1 MRIHVALNA
10 CVQFPLAEFYSL
22 VCDKLIEN
30 YIICLLRYLLPAGLE
45 RLLEGATGTNV
56 DLKQATKLALD
67 VSFFF
72 VLILS
77 TFTSGKLIRIM
88 EHAN

>member
-1 MRIHVALNA
+1 MLEQLQN
-10 CVQFPLAEFYSL
+10 QGW
-22 VCDKLIEN
+22 
-30 YIICLLRYLLPAGLE
+30 YLLPAGLE

-67 VSFFF
+67 VSFF